1 VKNAF
6 GYDDTL
12 YVFGV
17 HAIGGIIGALG
28 TGIIADPA
36 LGGAGIVDYTACE
49 VANGAFTG
57 VCGSAAYDM
66 AAQVL
71 IQAKAVLMTIAWSG
85 IGSFVVFIIIG
96 VLVGLRVTEET
107 EREGLDI
114 PDHGERAYN
123 L

>member
-1 VKNAF
+1 
-6 GYDDTL
+6 
-12 YVFGV
+12 
-17 HAIGGIIGALG
+17 
-28 TGIIADPA
+28 
-36 LGGAGIVDYTACE
+36 
-49 VANGAFTG
+49 
-57 VCGSAAYDM
+57 M

-114 PDHGERAYN
+114 ADHGERAYN